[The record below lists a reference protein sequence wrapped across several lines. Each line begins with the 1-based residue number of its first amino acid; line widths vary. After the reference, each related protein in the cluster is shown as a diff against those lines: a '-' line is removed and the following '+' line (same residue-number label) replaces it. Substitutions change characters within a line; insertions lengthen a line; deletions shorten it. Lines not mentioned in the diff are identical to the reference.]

1 MHLHALTKKLLHK
14 IAFKTTNASRSNNYG
29 RRQNDWFNEWA
40 VVLTRL
46 SMCPFWLMFSHLLRH
61 EQKHRVVADPGV
73 ESVAAQLL
81 FQSYI
86 FFGFHWGRRSRGF
99 CAAPSLASAA
109 QAGGGDEGSSS
120 SASTSWWSAEPLS
133 SAGRRWWRGAGR
145 RESLEED
152 LVLDA
157 PAPVL
162 SLWLAALS
170 SRVLT
175 DGISL
180 RVSNLRRGIIALEEW
195 RAGCPNRERLEG

>member
-1 MHLHALTKKLLHK
+1 MHWLRNYYLKLHLKPQVLVGQ
-14 IAFKTTNASRSNNYG
+14 ITTDADR
-29 RRQNDWFNEWA
+29 FNEWA

-61 EQKHRVVADPGV
+61 EQKHRAVGDPEV
-73 ESVAAQLL
+73 ESVAAPLL
-81 FQSYI
+81 CQGYI

-109 QAGGGDEGSSS
+109 QAGSGDEGSSS
-120 SASTSWWSAEPLS
+120 SASTSWCPFLGWSAEPLS

-145 RESLEED
+145 CESLEED

-162 SLWLAALS
+162 SLWLAVLS

>member
-1 MHLHALTKKLLHK
+1 MHLHALNKKLLLK
-14 IAFKTTNASRSNNYG
+14 IAFKTTNVSRSNNYW
-29 RRQNDWFNEWA
+29 RRQNDWVNEWA

-61 EQKHRVVADPGV
+61 EQKNGAVGDPEV
-73 ESVAAQLL
+73 QSVAAQLL

-109 QAGGGDEGSSS
+109 QAGGDDEGSSS
-120 SASTSWWSAEPLS
+120 SAEPLS

-152 LVLDA
+152 FVLDT
-157 PAPVL
+157 PAPVM
-162 SLWLAALS
+162 SLWLAVPS